1 MDKGDGDIQL
11 CPGLYTASL
20 IGPQDWPTDSESE
33 MARAA
38 EELKEQSTRYAAAA
52 HDTRRLMDRAVL
64 DSWTGQAAVPNDEAG
79 LCRQYEGLL
88 RAAEAYEAGATGYR
102 RLSKD
107 VSRTKRLMQEAHDN
121 AHREIA
127 AAVETHVGAEIELAA
142 PILVNYRA
150 LIEGYAAE
158 LRHLVENELH
168 WLKQRFEQP

>member
-1 MDKGDGDIQL
+1 
-11 CPGLYTASL
+11 
-20 IGPQDWPTDSESE
+20 

-38 EELKEQSTRYAAAA
+38 EELKEQSARYAAAA
-52 HDTRRLMDRAVL
+52 HDTRRLMDRAML
-64 DSWTGQAAVPNDEAG
+64 DSSTGPAAVPNDEAG

-102 RLSKD
+102 RLSQD

-121 AHREIA
+121 AHHEVT

-150 LIEGYAAE
+150 LIESYATE
-158 LRHLVENELH
+158 LQHIVENELH
-168 WLKQRFEQP
+168 CLKQRFIQP